1 MVIKK
6 GDFIELDYVGRV
18 AQTNEIFDLTN
29 EKIAKENKVYDEK
42 AHYGPII
49 VCIGENDLVKGL
61 DNFIGSKEPGKYKVE
76 LKAQEAFGKRDSRLI
91 KVFSTSTLRDIFQK
105 QGYEIEPMP
114 GMQVNIAGLVG
125 LIKTV
130 TGGRTLVDFNH
141 PLAGKDLVYE
151 IEIRRIVE
159 EDKEKLAGYARL
171 YLDAETE
178 LNEGKA
184 VIKIKEDLPKELKD
198 KFSTNVKRLI
208 SSIKEIVFEIIKD
221 QQTKTNN

>member
-1 MVIKK
+1 MAIKK
-6 GDFIELDYVGRV
+6 GDFIELDYTGKV
-18 AQTNEIFDLTN
+18 AQTNEIFDLTD
-29 EKIAKENKVYDEK
+29 EKIAKENNVYDEK
-42 AHYGPII
+42 AHYGPVI
-49 VCIGENDLVKGL
+49 VCVGENDLVKGL
-61 DNFIGSKEPGKYKVE
+61 DNFIEGKEPGKYKVE
-76 LKAQEAFGKRDSRLI
+76 LKSDDAFGKRDNRLV
-91 KVFSTSTLRDIFQK
+91 KVFPTTTLRNMFQK

-114 GMQVNIAGLVG
+114 RMQVNIAGLVG

-151 IEIRRIVE
+151 IEIKRTIE
-159 EDKEKLAGYARL
+159 DDKEKLIGYTRL

-184 VIKIKEDLPKELKD
+184 VIKIKEDLPKGLKE

-208 SSIKEIVFEIIKD
+208 PGIKEIAFEKITTETKD
-221 QQTKTNN
+221 Q

>member
-1 MVIKK
+1 MAIKK
-6 GDFIELDYVGRV
+6 GDFIELDYIGKV

-42 AHYGPII
+42 AHYGPVI
-49 VCIGENDLVKGL
+49 VCVGENDLVKGL
-61 DNFIGSKEPGKYKVE
+61 DNFIEGKEPGKYKVE
-76 LKAQEAFGKRDSRLI
+76 LKSDDAFGKRDNRLV
-91 KVFSTSTLRDIFQK
+91 KVFPTTTLRNMFQK

-114 GMQVNIAGLVG
+114 RMQVNIAGLVG

-151 IEIRRIVE
+151 IEIKRTIE
-159 EDKEKLAGYARL
+159 DDKEKLIGYTRL

-184 VIKIKEDLPKELKD
+184 VIKIKEDLPKGLKE

-208 SSIKEIVFEIIKD
+208 PGIKEIAFEKITTETKD
-221 QQTKTNN
+221 Q